1 MTSADA
7 TAEELASV
15 SQISVIATERRAP
28 GIAHGNR
35 PPVPIEVHPK
45 SPSHHRLELPI
56 ADKLLPAYRKGF
68 REPFTETR

>member
-1 MTSADA
+1 LPQSGG
-7 TAEELASV
+7 
-15 SQISVIATERRAP
+15 RP

-35 PPVPIEVHPK
+35 PPVPIEVYPK